1 LSNDNI
7 IGVRAVFYYMAISF
21 TKLKNPKLGLTD
33 TLTFGKL
40 AGCRICDVAQDHYEY
55 LIWAE
60 KSGYVKYQVEVVEL
74 IQEQASFA
82 CWKINEA
89 QEVAPYINGNK
100 YEYLAEIASRQDYD
114 TSFDDDVP
122 F

>member
-1 LSNDNI
+1 
-7 IGVRAVFYYMAISF
+7 MALQF
-21 TKLKNPKLGLTD
+21 NKLKNPKLGLTD
-33 TLTFGKL
+33 TITFGKL
-40 AGCRICDVAQDHYEY
+40 KGCRICDVAQDHYEY

-60 KSGYVKYQVEVVEL
+60 KSGYVKFQQEAIEL

-82 CWKINEA
+82 RWQINETE
-89 QEVAPYINGNK
+89 EVAPYMDDNK

>member
-1 LSNDNI
+1 
-7 IGVRAVFYYMAISF
+7 MAILF
-21 TKLKNPKLGLTD
+21 QKIKNPRLGITD
-33 TLTFGKL
+33 TITFGKL

-60 KSGYVKYQVEVVEL
+60 KSGFVKFQPEVVAL

-82 CWKINEA
+82 AWQLNEE
-89 QEVAPYINGNK
+89 QEVKPWF
-100 YEYLAEIASRQDYD
+100 ED
-114 TSFDDDVP
+114 TSLKPITFDDDDVP

>member
-1 LSNDNI
+1 
-7 IGVRAVFYYMAISF
+7 MALQF
-21 TKLKNPKLGLTD
+21 NKLKNPKLGLTD

-60 KSGYVKYQVEVVEL
+60 KSGFVKFQPEVVQL
-74 IQEQASFA
+74 IQEQANFA
-82 CWKINEA
+82 AWQINYE
-89 QEVAPYINGNK
+89 QEVKPWLEDCSPKPIT
-100 YEYLAEIASRQDYD
+100 ID
-114 TSFDDDVP
+114 DDDVP

>member
-1 LSNDNI
+1 
-7 IGVRAVFYYMAISF
+7 MAISF
-21 TKLKNPKLGLTD
+21 KNIKDPKLGLTD
-33 TLTFGKL
+33 TITFGKL
-40 AGCRICDVAQDHYEY
+40 KGCRICDVAQDHYEY

-60 KSGYVKYQVEVVEL
+60 KSGYVKYQAEVVAL

-82 CWKINEA
+82 RWQINEA
-89 QEVAPYINGNK
+89 EEVAPYMDGNK

>member
-1 LSNDNI
+1 
-7 IGVRAVFYYMAISF
+7 MAISF
-21 TKLKNPKLGLTD
+21 KNIKDPKLGLTD

-40 AGCRICDVAQDHYEY
+40 KGCRVCDVAQDHYEY

-60 KSGYVKYQVEVVEL
+60 KSGYVKYQAEVVAL

-82 CWKINEA
+82 AWQINEA
-89 QEVAPYINGNK
+89 EEVAPYMDGNK